1 MGKEEII
8 LVYFYFIWF
17 WNFFYFNRKL
27 FYFDIH
33 MKVKPDIV
41 FWEMVGQVI
50 TPTISQKCRLGY
62 TPLINKTQKFPSGVK
77 VL

>member
-17 WNFFYFNRKL
+17 WKFFYFNRKL

-33 MKVKPDIV
+33 MKVKPAIV

-50 TPTISQKCRLGY
+50 TPTISQKRRLGY
-62 TPLINKTQKFPSGVK
+62 AFD
-77 VL
+77 